1 MTLGDIFRGAVGY
14 IRANPKA
21 TLGLT
26 AAVVAVTSALA
37 RLVQFLGPSNDDNT
51 GLAIFTLISAAATAF
66 GTILLSGML
75 TVVVARAVFGS
86 TITVGEAWRRIRG
99 RLPALIG
106 MGALQLAAVVAL
118 IGATVLVIVG
128 VARAAN
134 GAVAALIGIPLVL
147 ILIAALAYLFT
158 VLTFAPVA
166 IVLEQKPILAA
177 LERSFALVR
186 HRFWR
191 ILGIRVLAG
200 LIAAVVAGLISVP
213 FSLAGQVL
221 SLGTTEPTVLGMI
234 SVVLGQALGQII
246 TAPFAAGVVVLLYV
260 DARIRSEAFDVAL
273 RAGASAG
280 PGAVSFTDTLWATTA
295 R

>member
-1 MTLGDIFRGAVGY
+1 MSNYAAGPPGHGGCPPPGYPPPGYPPPGYGPPGYGPPGWGWKPGVIPLFSNSATRGLTLGDIFRGAVGY

-134 GAVAALIGIPLVL
+134 GAVAALIGFPLVL
-147 ILIAALAYLFT
+147 ILIAALGLLVHGAHIRTGGDCSGTKADPGRARAIFRPG
-158 VLTFAPVA
+158 AP
-166 IVLEQKPILAA
+166 
-177 LERSFALVR
+177 S
-186 HRFWR
+186 
-191 ILGIRVLAG
+191 VLAHPG
-200 LIAAVVAGLISVP
+200 YS
-213 FSLAGQVL
+213 
-221 SLGTTEPTVLGMI
+221 
-234 SVVLGQALGQII
+234 
-246 TAPFAAGVVVLLYV
+246 
-260 DARIRSEAFDVAL
+260 
-273 RAGASAG
+273 RAGRADRRRRRRIDLGSVHAW
-280 PGAVSFTDTLWATTA
+280 PD
-295 R
+295 